1 MRRRR
6 CSLLYCWSS
15 RIFPMSAEA
24 LRLRGHVAAR
34 GRAAGPLAHL
44 PDAPVTRRGAGPP
57 LGERTALAE
66 AIARSAADL
75 GALAASQ
82 TSEAAAILEFQLALL
97 EDPDLTAA
105 ALVEIDAGAP
115 ADDAWRRALDAQIA
129 DYAAAE
135 DGYFRARAADLTDLR
150 DRGSRALAGH
160 AEARLVLPEA
170 AILVANDLP
179 PSRFLEI
186 DWTRSAGIA

>member
-24 LRLRGHVAAR
+24 LRLRGHVAAP
-34 GRAAGPLAHL
+34 GLAAGPLAHL
-44 PDAPVTRRGAGPP
+44 PDAPVTTRRAGPP
-57 LGERTALAE
+57 LAERA
-66 AIARSAADL
+66 
-75 GALAASQ
+75 ALAASQ

-105 ALVEIDAGAP
+105 ALAEIDAGAP

-135 DGYFRARAADLTDLR
+135 DGYFRARAADVSDLR
-150 DRGSRALAGH
+150 DRVSRALAGR
-160 AEARLVLPEA
+160 AEP
-170 AILVANDLP
+170 
-179 PSRFLEI
+179 
-186 DWTRSAGIA
+186 

>member
-6 CSLLYCWSS
+6 CSLLWRGSS
-15 RIFPMSAEA
+15 RIFPMSAEV
-24 LRLRGHVAAR
+24 LRLRGHVAAP
-34 GRAAGPLAHL
+34 GLAAGPLVRL
-44 PDAPVTRRGAGPP
+44 PDARVTTRSAGPP
-57 LGERTALAE
+57 MAERTALAE

-75 GALAASQ
+75 GALVASQ

-105 ALVEIDAGAP
+105 ALAEIDAGAP

-135 DGYFRARAADLTDLR
+135 DGYFRARAADVSDLR
-150 DRGSRALAGH
+150 DRVSRALAGR
-160 AEARLVLPEA
+160 AEAGL
-170 AILVANDLP
+170 
-179 PSRFLEI
+179 
-186 DWTRSAGIA
+186 G